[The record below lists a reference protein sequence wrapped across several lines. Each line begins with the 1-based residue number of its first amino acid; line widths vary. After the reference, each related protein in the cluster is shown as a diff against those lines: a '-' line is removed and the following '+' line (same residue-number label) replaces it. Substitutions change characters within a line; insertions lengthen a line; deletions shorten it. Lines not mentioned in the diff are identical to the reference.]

1 MDTQKLSVEE
11 NIKQTIRQIEN
22 MTREILRLEGTL
34 RVFQQLKDAGVDEI
48 DVNAEKLKEIQEK
61 VKAENNM

>member
-1 MDTQKLSVEE
+1 MDKPKLSVEE

-34 RVFQQLKDAGVDEI
+34 RVFQQLKEAGVEEI
-48 DVNAEKLKEIQEK
+48 DIDPEKLKEEEL
-61 VKAENNM
+61 KAENNM